1 MKKTIVFISLF
12 SLLAISCS
20 EQKKED
26 QLKAD
31 LKSKMEKFE
40 KLRKE
45 ITDLKVEIAK
55 SDTTHTDFGKPV
67 RISVLQQKQFQHS
80 IDIQGRVDADESVT
94 VSPTMPGLVKSVYVH
109 AGDRVRAGQI
119 LAQIDADA
127 LTQQLGALKIQRD
140 LLKDVYNRQ
149 KNLWDQKI
157 GTEMQF
163 LQSKTQY
170 DAVEK
175 QISAMEQQIGMASL
189 KAPMDGI
196 VDAVNMKV
204 GEIGAAGISSI
215 VVVNTSK
222 LRVKGEVAE
231 GYVSKVQNGNPV
243 NLFFPDA
250 NKTIETK
257 ITYSGRIINKVNRT
271 FNIEVVLSPNETDIV
286 PNMIAVVKITDYTN
300 DSAIVIPLSAIQQ
313 TTDGKTFV
321 YVAAKNKDGK
331 LIAAKRDVT
340 YEKTYNGA
348 AEINTG
354 LVAGDQLITDGN
366 ADLNSGDFISAK

>member
-1 MKKTIVFISLF
+1 MKKTIAFISLF
-12 SLLAISCS
+12 SLLAFSCS
-20 EQKKED
+20 QLKKED
-26 QLKAD
+26 KLKAD
-31 LKSKMEKFE
+31 LKSKMESYE

-45 ITDLKVEIAK
+45 ITDLKIEIAK

-67 RISVLQQKQFQHS
+67 RISLLAPKSFQHS

-94 VSPTMPGLVKSVYVH
+94 VSPTMPGLVKSVFVH
-109 AGDRVRAGQI
+109 AGDKVHAGQI

-140 LLKDVYNRQ
+140 LMKDIFNRQ

-170 DAVEK
+170 EAIEK
-175 QISAMEQQIGMASL
+175 QVSALQEQIGMASL
-189 KAPMDGI
+189 KAPMNGI
-196 VDAVNMKV
+196 VDAVNMKA

-215 VVVNTSK
+215 VIVNTNK

-231 GYVSKVQNGNPV
+231 AYVSKVQNGNSV
-243 NLFFPDA
+243 NLYFPDA
-250 NKTIETK
+250 DKTIETK

-271 FNIEVVLSPNETDIV
+271 FTIEVMIPPNEVNIV
-286 PNMIAVVKITDYTN
+286 PNMIAVVKITDYIN
-300 DSAIVIPLSAIQQ
+300 DSAIVVPMSAIQQ
-313 TTDGKTFV
+313 TSDGKTFV
-321 YVAAKNKDGK
+321 YVAIKNKDGK
-331 LIAAKRDVT
+331 MIAAKRDVT

-348 AEINTG
+348 VEISSG
-354 LVAGDQLITDGN
+354 LHSGDQLITDGN
-366 ADLNSGDFISAK
+366 ADLNPGDLISAK

>member
-1 MKKTIVFISLF
+1 MKKTIAFISIF
-12 SLLAISCS
+12 SFLAFSCS
-20 EQKKED
+20 QQSKEEK
-26 QLKAD
+26 LKAN
-31 LKSKMEKFE
+31 LKTKMEAFE

-45 ITDLKVEIAK
+45 ITDLKVELAK
-55 SDTTHTDFGKPV
+55 SDTTHSDFGKPV
-67 RISVLQQKQFQHS
+67 RISVVQTKSFQHS
-80 IDIQGRVDADESVT
+80 IDIQGRVDADESVS
-94 VSPTMPGLVKSVYVH
+94 VGPTMPGLVKSVLVH
-109 AGDRVRAGQI
+109 AGDKVQAGQI
-119 LAQIDADA
+119 LAQIDAAA

-140 LLKDVYNRQ
+140 LLKDVFNRQ

-157 GTEMQF
+157 GTEIQY

-175 QISAMEQQIGMASL
+175 QISAMEDQISMSNL

-215 VVVNTSK
+215 VIVNTSK

-231 GYVSKVQNGNPV
+231 AYVAKVQNGNDV
-243 NLFFPDA
+243 NLYFPDA
-250 NKTIETK
+250 NKNLQSK

-271 FNIEVVLSPNETDIV
+271 FNIEVVLPPNEPNVV

-300 DSAIVIPLSAIQQ
+300 DSAIVVPLSAIQQ
-313 TTDGKTFV
+313 TSDGKTFV
-321 YVAAKNKDGK
+321 YIALKNKNGK
-331 LIAAKRDVT
+331 MAATRRDIT
-340 YEKTYNGA
+340 FEKTYNGA

-354 LVAGDQLITDGN
+354 LAVGDQLITDGN
-366 ADLNSGDFISAK
+366 ADLNSGDLISVK